1 MLLNYLKIAVRNLR
15 RDRLFSIINTSGL
28 AMGIAAFMLII
39 TYCLNALQYDNFHD
53 GYKSIYRV
61 VSKSTD
67 EKVMESYISWGL
79 ARHVNEN
86 DNGWES
92 LRICEGTFWMSAGEK
107 SFRQQIYFSDNN
119 FFGMFS
125 IPLADGS
132 KDKALELKNS
142 IVIGKE
148 LARKF
153 FGNDDPIGKTVRVNE
168 KMDFIVSAVIGEIPS
183 NSIFQIQALMPLV
196 NINDLFYPGADA
208 GWNDR
213 SAATFLKTK
222 MNEPEITSQLSAL
235 FKKNAPKDYQQE
247 EPAFYLEPLASIFL
261 NRGGFDFGTLVYG
274 VFKFGSYNYVLVLL
288 GIGFLILS
296 LAVVNYFN
304 LSTSVYTKRIK
315 EIGVRKVNGASK
327 MQLRVQFIGESMVT
341 TFAALLFSFFL
352 FWLARP
358 YFERLIAERLPLD
371 IWDSNYFVI
380 AGGIILFGI
389 VLGLINGSYPAFYL
403 TSRKVS
409 GAQQNFKAANPQQ
422 GSFRNMLVVFQVAIS
437 MSLLI
442 CLAVVVAQLQFMK
455 NSNRGFNQQGVIT
468 IPIDMA
474 NTKTLAPLTP
484 ALSTRLLKHASIENV
499 SRHQASMGRYIKNRF
514 AFFPEGNQEFH
525 TETTYIDENYFDTY
539 RIKTIAGKG
548 FNDYPDSVRNQKIM
562 LNASAARD
570 YGWSPEDAVHK
581 QVKMY
586 WSGGPYMEVI
596 GIVDDFHFQSLHHV
610 ITPVVFQYALKPHEI
625 EYVSVRISST
635 DLQAVVTLIESEW
648 KTITNGFPFE
658 YYFTEDD
665 YATNY
670 AVQERQQQSITVSA
684 LLAIAIA
691 CLGLFGL
698 ASFAALQRTKE
709 IGIRKVLGASV
720 MNILF
725 LLSKRHM
732 ILLSVAGIFA
742 FPISYYFMS
751 RWLEQ
756 FAFRT
761 SLEWWMF
768 ALPTIAVCIVAL
780 LSIGSQSLKTSMSN
794 PIDSLRSE

>member
-39 TYCLNALQYDNFHD
+39 TYCLNALQYDNFHED
-53 GYKSIYRV
+53 YKSIYRV

-67 EKVMESYISWGL
+67 EKIMESYISWGL

-107 SFRQQIYFSDNN
+107 SFRQQIFFSDNN
-119 FFGMFS
+119 FFTMFN

-153 FGNDDPIGKTVRVNE
+153 FGNDDPVGKTLRVNE

-247 EPAFYLEPLASIFL
+247 EPVFYVEPLANIFL
-261 NRGGFDFGTLVYG
+261 NRSGFDFGTLVYS
-274 VFKFGSYNYVLVLL
+274 VFKFGSYNYVLVLM

-371 IWDSNYFVI
+371 IWGSNYFVI

-403 TSRKVS
+403 TSRKLS
-409 GAQQNFKAANPQQ
+409 GAQQNFKAATPQQ
-422 GSFRNMLVVFQVAIS
+422 GSFRNMLVVFQVS
-437 MSLLI
+437 HLN
-442 CLAVVVAQLQFMK
+442 VPF
-455 NSNRGFNQQGVIT
+455 
-468 IPIDMA
+468 D
-474 NTKTLAPLTP
+474 
-484 ALSTRLLKHASIENV
+484 LSGRSSGTASIHEEFQPGIQ
-499 SRHQASMGRYIKNRF
+499 SARRYH
-514 AFFPEGNQEFH
+514 H
-525 TETTYIDENYFDTY
+525 T
-539 RIKTIAGKG
+539 
-548 FNDYPDSVRNQKIM
+548 
-562 LNASAARD
+562 
-570 YGWSPEDAVHK
+570 H
-581 QVKMY
+581 
-586 WSGGPYMEVI
+586 
-596 GIVDDFHFQSLHHV
+596 
-610 ITPVVFQYALKPHEI
+610 
-625 EYVSVRISST
+625 
-635 DLQAVVTLIESEW
+635 
-648 KTITNGFPFE
+648 
-658 YYFTEDD
+658 
-665 YATNY
+665 
-670 AVQERQQQSITVSA
+670 
-684 LLAIAIA
+684 
-691 CLGLFGL
+691 
-698 ASFAALQRTKE
+698 
-709 IGIRKVLGASV
+709 
-720 MNILF
+720 
-725 LLSKRHM
+725 
-732 ILLSVAGIFA
+732 
-742 FPISYYFMS
+742 
-751 RWLEQ
+751 
-756 FAFRT
+756 
-761 SLEWWMF
+761 
-768 ALPTIAVCIVAL
+768 
-780 LSIGSQSLKTSMSN
+780 
-794 PIDSLRSE
+794 